1 MTFDQDANLFITS
14 MNKVKNESLR
24 SLSDSVDEL
33 RNLTD
38 YCESDRKKRERIAIG
53 ARYRDML

>member
-33 RNLTD
+33 RNLITRRLD
-38 YCESDRKKRERIAIG
+38 
-53 ARYRDML
+53 